1 MRKCSRLLALW
12 PALYFISFCYCLPT
26 LAYRHPVLNIE
37 AGRNLPSKKLTI
49 ETLKKF
55 NDDPGYTELEEVN
68 YVQTSHCWL
77 KIERQA
83 AKQFAERL
91 KGSET
96 STITSLVGE
105 PFLKWK
111 KLSYWKKNF
120 DEPGE
125 DWIYYLGFESVPVRL
140 RILEDKCVQSAVLSD
155 QEFAA
160 YHEFMDS
167 KFSASLGQSESNCIA
182 NFGAPSSIQEET
194 VGRSFSYQLTRDN
207 GPVLFF
213 KCGKCVS
220 VGFILHSGYKSRQPK
235 LEEKP
240 WDKWKKKEP
249 PEPADWYKTKGK

>member
-1 MRKCSRLLALW
+1 MRKCSWLLAFW
-12 PALYFISFCYCLPT
+12 PVLPLISLCFCQLA

-37 AGRNLPSKKLTI
+37 AGRNLSSKELTI
-49 ETLKKF
+49 DTLKKF

-77 KIERQA
+77 KVERQA

-96 STITSLVGE
+96 STITSIVGE

-111 KLSYWKKNF
+111 RLSYWKRNF

-125 DWIYYLGFESVPVRL
+125 DWIYYLGFEAVPVRL
-140 RILEDKCVQSAVLSD
+140 RILEGKCVESAVLSD

-160 YHEFMDS
+160 YYEFMDS
-167 KFSASLGQSESNCIA
+167 KFSASLGRSELNSRAI
-182 NFGAPSSIQEET
+182 FGDPNSIQEET
-194 VGRSFSYQLTRDN
+194 LGQSFSYQLTRDY

-213 KCGKCVS
+213 KYGKCVS
-220 VGFILHSGYKSRQPK
+220 VGFNLHSGHKSRQPK
-235 LEEKP
+235 LIEKT

-249 PEPADWYKTKGK
+249 PEPADWHKTKGK